1 MSSRGDFIPQSSPE
15 DLEDYVDKGV
25 DEDIQN
31 ALKEL
36 KLDIDKLTT
45 NPAARNLSI
54 EKVKNLNSGY
64 SKIYEDFK
72 TKMAAVH
79 HTKYVT
85 EIGNYVK
92 SVYIKL
98 KKPQLIPGTIG
109 QEIFGDVLAVRS
121 EDSSQISRYCN
132 PLVANSIRFHPDS
145 KTGIAK
151 CDSHVIL
158 LHGGRRLIIVLDKGA
173 KDQNGND
180 NTSAR
185 VFIQGNFPRAS
196 FKGIPQTVVNWL
208 IEHGITTVEVLAY
221 YEKEGVV
228 HQRVLLKMSPVDE
241 KLPIS
246 SVLPDSGERTSTSYG
261 SDNNTTLVFG
271 SVAVVIVVLL
281 LILLFRRK

>member
-1 MSSRGDFIPQSSPE
+1 MSSKAEFIPQSSSE
-15 DLEDYVDKGV
+15 DTDEYIDKGV

-36 KLDIDKLTT
+36 KLDIDKLTK

-54 EKVKNLNSGY
+54 EKVKSLNSGY

-79 HTKYVT
+79 HTKYLT

-92 SVYIKL
+92 KVYNEL
-98 KKPQLIPGTIG
+98 KRPQLIPGTIG
-109 QEIFGDVLAVRS
+109 QEIFGDVLAIRS
-121 EDSSQISRYCN
+121 EDSSNISRYCN

-145 KTGIAK
+145 KTGVAK

-158 LHGGRRLIIVLDKGA
+158 LHGGRRLILVLDKGA
-173 KDQNGND
+173 RDENGND
-180 NTSAR
+180 NTTAR
-185 VFIQGNFPRAS
+185 IFIQGNFPKAS
-196 FKGIPQTVVNWL
+196 FRGIPQTVINWL
-208 IEHGITTVEVLAY
+208 NEHGITSAEVLAY
-221 YEKEGVV
+221 YDSNGTVY
-228 HQRVLLKMSPVDE
+228 QRVLLKMSAVNTI
-241 KLPIS
+241 PIS

-261 SDNNTTLVFG
+261 SDNTTTLVFG
-271 SVAVVIVVLL
+271 SVAIVLVVLF